1 MVYTHLVSMRRV
13 RTPARMYTRGCH
25 LFFECELEML
35 VLEPLCVR
43 GSRATFVLCVA
54 IETTVGCTF
63 VMALTAAS
71 LPDLCMPVI
80 HVSKIPHR
88 VAGLPIS
95 FAGTVRAS

>member
-1 MVYTHLVSMRRV
+1 
-13 RTPARMYTRGCH
+13 MYTRGCH

-63 VMALTAAS
+63 AMALTAAR
-71 LPDLCMPVI
+71 LPDRCIMMTI
-80 HVSKIPHR
+80 HVIMIRRHR
-88 VAGLPIS
+88 LADLRIS
-95 FAGTVRAS
+95 FEGRVLGAES